1 MRAQN
6 TTDDLVGP
14 ALRIHESTLG
24 TKQEEP
30 TTSLLVTWDGDSDP
44 QHPFNWPQ
52 PRKWAMTILLS
63 NGRLVTLMSG
73 AMLAPA
79 LHYIAKDLHTTE
91 EETQIFLSIFVLAFA
106 FGPMVLSPLAEVF
119 GRRPVWLVASCF
131 YILWNTVAGFSRTPG
146 LMIASRV
153 LSGPIIGG
161 AVSQSIGWRWTFWI
175 LSIYDSIL
183 VIVGVL
189 VLRETYEPILLDR
202 MAAKLRKDTG
212 KPYFTEADDASHTL
226 GRNLS
231 RSLTRPLRLLITQP
245 VLQVVAIFLAYN
257 FGILYIVLSTLATL
271 WIDRYGNTES
281 LSGLHYIA
289 IVIGY
294 TIAAQGGGLIMDCLW
309 HHLKTRHGEDTAPEY
324 RVPLMVPG
332 AILIP
337 LGLLIYGWSAERH
350 F

>member
-153 LSGPIIGG
+153 LSGIGASAEF
-161 AVSQSIGWRWTFWI
+161 AV
-175 LSIYDSIL
+175 
-183 VIVGVL
+183 
-189 VLRETYEPILLDR
+189 
-202 MAAKLRKDTG
+202 
-212 KPYFTEADDASHTL
+212 
-226 GRNLS
+226 
-231 RSLTRPLRLLITQP
+231 TQP
-245 VLQVVAIFLAYN
+245 VLSDCWIPAERGKSFSI
-257 FGILYIVLSTLATL
+257 ATF
-271 WIDRYGNTES
+271 
-281 LSGLHYIA
+281 
-289 IVIGY
+289 
-294 TIAAQGGGLIMDCLW
+294 
-309 HHLKTRHGEDTAPEY
+309 
-324 RVPLMVPG
+324 
-332 AILIP
+332 IP
-337 LGLLIYGWSAERH
+337 LL
-350 F
+350 